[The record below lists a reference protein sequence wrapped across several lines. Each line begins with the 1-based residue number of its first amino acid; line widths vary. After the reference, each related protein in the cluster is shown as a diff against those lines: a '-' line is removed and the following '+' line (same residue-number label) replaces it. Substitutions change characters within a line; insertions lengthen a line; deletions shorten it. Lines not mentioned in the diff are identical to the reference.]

1 MKRDMELIRELLLA
15 IEAVKKDTSFPAS
28 DLNLE
33 SDWATEDVYY
43 NLQLMADAGFIDAQ
57 PVKSFQGI
65 HNVLIKR
72 MTYEGHEF
80 LDNARN
86 ESIWKEAMGL
96 VQQKGG
102 SVAIGILTQL
112 LTSVAKQH
120 FGLN

>member
-1 MKRDMELIRELLLA
+1 MKRDMELIRELLMA
-15 IEAVKKDTSFPAS
+15 IEAVKKNTSFPAS
-28 DLNLE
+28 ELNLK
-33 SDWATEDVYY
+33 SAWATEDVFY

-86 ESIWKEAMGL
+86 ESIWKETTGL

-102 SVAIGILTQL
+102 SVAIGVIIQL
-112 LTSVAKQH
+112 LSATAKKH
-120 FGLN
+120 FGLE